1 MTTSYLFKAT
11 FTKSGAATA
20 PSPAPTIAVVS
31 SADAILVAALTATTA
46 LANLPGTYIYSYS
59 GADGLDPIGR
69 FTTTDATMDQTTLDS
84 YTSIET
90 RDIITDIANLPQDG
104 NGGSLTLTYTVN
116 KAGGGVLEGAT
127 VKLYSD
133 SARSTLVTT
142 KTSNVLGQVT
152 FNNLVAGTYYLTTT
166 MSGYTDMLDSEVVS

>member
-59 GADGLDPIGR
+59 GADGLDLIGR

-84 YTSIET
+84 YTPFELHEA
-90 RDIITDIANLPQDG
+90 ITDIATVHGLG
-104 NGGSLTLTYTVN
+104 TGATAKTYTLTDGSDPIEN
-116 KAGGGVLEGAT
+116 AT
-127 VKLYSD
+127 VWV
-133 SARSTLVTT
+133 STDAAGSNIVANGITN
-142 KTSNVLGQVT
+142 TSGEVT
-152 FNNLVAGTYYLTTT
+152 FYLDSGTTYYIWRQK
-166 MSGYTDMLDSEVVS
+166 SGYTFTNPDTEVA